1 MQICT
6 TVAEVRALVDAW
18 HKEGKTVGLVPTMGF
33 LHEGHESLIQK
44 AVAENDCVVVSDFV
58 NPTQFGPQE
67 DLEAY
72 PRDFEQ
78 DKARCEKIGAAAIF
92 HPAPEEMYHDPAT
105 YVNIERLSSTLCGQ
119 SRPIHFRGVCTVVSK
134 LFNIVRPERAYF
146 GEKDAQQLAIIRKMV
161 TDLNFPVTIVGCP
174 IVREAD
180 GLAKSSRN
188 TYLSEAERRAALC
201 LSQAVK
207 KGQQTIAPKMAA
219 ADVLARFWKTNRS
232 PVWIIWKWWTRKP
245 CSPQIALTGLF
256 WSRWPCISAKRV
268 SLIISRSIRQVR
280 DENYREDHRRAHAL
294 YRRHHHHFHGVG
306 IFTAGIIRL
315 GGAVYRLVFRRGD
328 VRHGAFHSR

>member
-6 TVAEVRALVDAW
+6 TVAEVRALVEAW

-44 AVAENDCVVVSDFV
+44 AVAENDYVVVSDFV

-72 PRDFEQ
+72 PRDFAQ
-78 DKARCEKIGAAAIF
+78 DKARCEKNGAAAIF
-92 HPAPEEMYHDPAT
+92 HPTPEEMYHDPAT

-188 TYLSEAERRAALC
+188 T
-201 LSQAVK
+201 
-207 KGQQTIAPKMAA
+207 
-219 ADVLARFWKTNRS
+219 
-232 PVWIIWKWWTRKP
+232 
-245 CSPQIALTGLF
+245 
-256 WSRWPCISAKRV
+256 
-268 SLIISRSIRQVR
+268 
-280 DENYREDHRRAHAL
+280 
-294 YRRHHHHFHGVG
+294 
-306 IFTAGIIRL
+306 
-315 GGAVYRLVFRRGD
+315 
-328 VRHGAFHSR
+328 